1 MEHCIQEQKSQL
13 RKLDMY
19 LKEADEFSK
28 ESGRECHFLKE
39 EMLEMKHHLKLES
52 EKKEALKTDLER
64 VKKLNAESESSDGER
79 KMGKVVSE
87 FEAKIELEKEKNKKL
102 LSDLRETKDR
112 VKELEAREAKESVV
126 SPLELEVVMPTTSRS
141 TISSKSEKTYDELKD
156 SHRRLKQ
163 KTRQLLKQYRAKR
176 GQLERK
182 ERQLTLQKAGL
193 MKLQS
198 LHQSVET
205 NHYVVIHHLGQQI
218 VQIAKLVGTLWPDSQ
233 AVMEE
238 LYREREN
245 KLSDWILY
253 IDNLSSWIVQKLVQV
268 SVKKRSVVKSS
279 LETSLAQLETCKTSI
294 TEAAKNEDSQLF
306 KNIQRELVTGLE
318 EEKTDA
324 DTSIGTWM

>member
-1 MEHCIQEQKSQL
+1 
-13 RKLDMY
+13 
-19 LKEADEFSK
+19 
-28 ESGRECHFLKE
+28 
-39 EMLEMKHHLKLES
+39 MKHRLKMES
-52 EKKEALKTDLER
+52 EQKEALKAGLER
-64 VKKLNAESESSDGER
+64 AKKLHADSESKDGDR
-79 KMGKVVSE
+79 KLEKVIAE
-87 FEAKIELEKEKNKKL
+87 FEKKIELEQEQNKKL
-102 LSDLRETKDR
+102 SVDLSETKAR
-112 VKELEAREAKESVV
+112 VKELEEKEAKESVFL
-126 SPLELEVVMPTTSRS
+126 PLELDCVLPTYRS
-141 TISSKSEKTYDELKD
+141 TISSKSEKTYEELKD

-163 KTRQLLKQYRAKR
+163 KPRQLLKQYRAKR

>member
-28 ESGRECHFLKE
+28 DSGRECHFLKE
-39 EMLEMKHHLKLES
+39 EILELKHHLKLES
-52 EKKEALKTDLER
+52 EQKEALKADLEKA
-64 VKKLNAESESSDGER
+64 KKLHADSEANDGER
-79 KMGKVVSE
+79 KLEKAVSE
-87 FEAKIELEKEKNKKL
+87 FEMKIKVEKEKNKKL
-102 LSDLRETKDR
+102 LADLSETKDR
-112 VKELEAREAKESVV
+112 VKELEEKDAKESVV
-126 SPLELEVVMPTTSRS
+126 MPLELESVMPTTSRS

-176 GQLERK
+176 GQLEKK

-193 MKLQS
+193 IKLQS

-218 VQIAKLVGTLWPDSQ
+218 VQIAKLVGTLWPESQ

-245 KLSDWILY
+245 KLSEWILY

-268 SVKKRSVVKSS
+268 SVKKR
-279 LETSLAQLETCKTSI
+279 
-294 TEAAKNEDSQLF
+294 
-306 KNIQRELVTGLE
+306 
-318 EEKTDA
+318 
-324 DTSIGTWM
+324 